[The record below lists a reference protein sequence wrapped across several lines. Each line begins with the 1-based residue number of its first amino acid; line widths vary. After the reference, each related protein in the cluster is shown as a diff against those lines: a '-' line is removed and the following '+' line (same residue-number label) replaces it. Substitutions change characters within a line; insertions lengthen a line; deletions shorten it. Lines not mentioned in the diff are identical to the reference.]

1 MKKKFIS
8 GLLSVLYAALMI
20 LSLFVPNGMASS
32 LVTALTWV
40 ACLLV
45 WVVVLVCLAGWYAG
59 GTHREEAKQALV
71 RFFSTPGNQV
81 LRWARRS
88 LLVIFL
94 AFTGHVVT
102 LAFYLLTLVALKV
115 LRAQVVDAEPVT
127 V

>member
-1 MKKKFIS
+1 MKKKLIS

-20 LSLFVPNGMASS
+20 ISLFVPNGMASA
-32 LVTALTWV
+32 LVAALTWV

-45 WVVVLVCLAGWYAG
+45 WVAVLLCLAGWYAG
-59 GTHREEAKQALV
+59 GTHRGEAKQALT

-81 LRWARRS
+81 IRWARCS

-102 LAFYLLTLVALKV
+102 LVFFLLTLVALKV
-115 LRAQVVDAEPVT
+115 LRAQIIDAEPVT

>member
-1 MKKKFIS
+1 MKKILIG
-8 GLLSVLYAALMI
+8 GLFSVLYMALI
-20 LSLFVPNGMASS
+20 IFSLFIPNSIVPA

-40 ACLLV
+40 ACLLS
-45 WVVVLVCLAGWYAG
+45 WGAVLLCMAGWYAG
-59 GTHREEAKQALV
+59 GTHRGEAKQALT
-71 RFFSTPGNQV
+71 RFLSTPGSQV

>member
-1 MKKKFIS
+1 
-8 GLLSVLYAALMI
+8 MI
-20 LSLFVPNGMASS
+20 LSLFVPNGMASA

-45 WVVVLVCLAGWYAG
+45 WVAVLLCLAGWYAG

-71 RFFSTPGNQV
+71 RFFSTPGSQV
-81 LRWARRS
+81 LRWAGRS

-102 LAFYLLTLVALKV
+102 LAFYLLTLVAIKV

>member
-20 LSLFVPNGMASS
+20 LSLFVPNGMASA

-45 WVVVLVCLAGWYAG
+45 WVAVLLCLAGWYAG
-59 GTHREEAKQALV
+59 GARREEAKQALV

-81 LRWARRS
+81 IRWARRS

-102 LAFYLLTLVALKV
+102 LVFYLLTMVALKV
-115 LRAQVVDAEPVT
+115 LRTQVVDAQPVT

>member
-1 MKKKFIS
+1 MKKKLIS

-20 LSLFVPNGMASS
+20 ISLFVPNGMASA

-45 WVVVLVCLAGWYAG
+45 WVAVLLCLAGWYAG
-59 GTHREEAKQALV
+59 GTHRGEAKQALT

-81 LRWARRS
+81 IRWARCS

-102 LAFYLLTLVALKV
+102 LVFYLLTLVALKV
-115 LRAQVVDAEPVT
+115 LRAQIIDAEPVT

>member
-1 MKKKFIS
+1 MKNKLIG
-8 GLLSVLYAALMI
+8 GLFSVLYTALMI
-20 LSLFVPNGMASS
+20 FSLFVPNGMASA

-45 WVVVLVCLAGWYAG
+45 WVAVLLCLAGWYAG
-59 GTHREEAKQALV
+59 GIHREEATQTLT

-81 LRWARRS
+81 IRWARCS

-94 AFTGHVVT
+94 AFTGHVIT

>member
-1 MKKKFIS
+1 
-8 GLLSVLYAALMI
+8 MI
-20 LSLFVPNGMASS
+20 LSLFVPNGMASA

-45 WVVVLVCLAGWYAG
+45 WVVVLLCLAGWYAG
-59 GTHREEAKQALV
+59 GTHREEAMQALT
-71 RFFSTPGNQV
+71 RFFSTPGIQA

-102 LAFYLLTLVALKV
+102 LAFYLLTLVAIKV
-115 LRAQVVDAEPVT
+115 LRAQVVDAQPVT

>member
-20 LSLFVPNGMASS
+20 LSLFVPNGMASA

-45 WVVVLVCLAGWYAG
+45 WVAVLLCLAGWYAG
-59 GTHREEAKQALV
+59 GTHREDAKQALV

-81 LRWARRS
+81 IRWARCS
-88 LLVIFL
+88 LLVTFL
-94 AFTGHVVT
+94 TFTGHVVT
-102 LAFYLLTLVALKV
+102 LVFYLLTLVALKV
-115 LRAQVVDAEPVT
+115 LHAQIIDAEPVT

>member
-20 LSLFVPNGMASS
+20 LSLFVPNGMASA

-45 WVVVLVCLAGWYAG
+45 WVAVLLCFAGWYAG
-59 GTHREEAKQALV
+59 GTHREEAKQALM

-81 LRWARRS
+81 IRWARRS

-115 LRAQVVDAEPVT
+115 LCAQVVDAQPVT

>member
-1 MKKKFIS
+1 MKKKLIS

-20 LSLFVPNGMASS
+20 LSLFVPNGMASA

-45 WVVVLVCLAGWYAG
+45 WVVVLLCLAGWYAG
-59 GTHREEAKQALV
+59 GTHREEARQALT
-71 RFFSTPGNQV
+71 RFFSTPGNQGI
-81 LRWARRS
+81 RWARRS

-94 AFTGHVVT
+94 ASTGHVVT
-102 LAFYLLTLVALKV
+102 LAFYLLTLATLKV

>member
-20 LSLFVPNGMASS
+20 LSLFVPNGLASA

-45 WVVVLVCLAGWYAG
+45 WVAVLLCLAGWYAG
-59 GTHREEAKQALV
+59 GTHREEAKHALV
-71 RFFSTPGNQV
+71 RFFSTPGSQV

-102 LAFYLLTLVALKV
+102 LAFYLLTLVAIKV
-115 LRAQVVDAEPVT
+115 LRAQIVDAQPVT

>member
-20 LSLFVPNGMASS
+20 LSLFVPNGMASA

-45 WVVVLVCLAGWYAG
+45 WVAVLPCFAGWYAG
-59 GTHREEAKQALV
+59 GTHREEAKQALM

-81 LRWARRS
+81 IRWARRS

-102 LAFYLLTLVALKV
+102 MAFYLLTLVALKV
-115 LRAQVVDAEPVT
+115 LRAQVVDAQPVT

>member
-1 MKKKFIS
+1 MKKKLIS

-20 LSLFVPNGMASS
+20 ISLFVPNGMASA

-45 WVVVLVCLAGWYAG
+45 WVAVLLCLAGWYAG
-59 GTHREEAKQALV
+59 GTHRGEAKQALT

-81 LRWARRS
+81 IRCARCS
-88 LLVIFL
+88 LLMIFL

-102 LAFYLLTLVALKV
+102 LVFYLLTLAALKV
-115 LRAQVVDAEPVT
+115 LRAQIIDAEPVT

>member
-20 LSLFVPNGMASS
+20 FSLFVPNGMASA

-45 WVVVLVCLAGWYAG
+45 WVAVLLCLAGWYAG
-59 GTHREEAKQALV
+59 THREEARQALTC
-71 RFFSTPGNQV
+71 FFSAPGNQV
-81 LRWARRS
+81 IRWARRS

>member
-20 LSLFVPNGMASS
+20 LSLFVPNGMASAM
-32 LVTALTWV
+32 VTALTWV

-45 WVVVLVCLAGWYAG
+45 WVAVLLCLAGWYAG

-81 LRWARRS
+81 IRWARRS

-102 LAFYLLTLVALKV
+102 LVFYLLTLVALKV
-115 LRAQVVDAEPVT
+115 LRAQVVDAQPVT

>member
-1 MKKKFIS
+1 MNKKLIS

-20 LSLFVPNGMASS
+20 LSLFVPNGMASA

-40 ACLLV
+40 VCLLV
-45 WVVVLVCLAGWYAG
+45 WVVVLLCLAGWYAG
-59 GTHREEAKQALV
+59 GTHREEARQALT
-71 RFFSTPGNQV
+71 RFFSTPGSQV

-102 LAFYLLTLVALKV
+102 LVFYLLTLVALMV

-127 V
+127 A

>member
-1 MKKKFIS
+1 MKKKLIG
-8 GLLSVLYAALMI
+8 GLFSVLYAALMI
-20 LSLFVPNGMASS
+20 LSLFVPNGMASA

-45 WVVVLVCLAGWYAG
+45 WVAVLLCLAGWYAG
-59 GTHREEAKQALV
+59 GARREEAKQAMV

-81 LRWARRS
+81 IRWARRT

-102 LAFYLLTLVALKV
+102 LAFYLLTMVALKV
-115 LRAQVVDAEPVT
+115 LRTQVVDTQPVT

>member
-1 MKKKFIS
+1 M
-8 GLLSVLYAALMI
+8 
-20 LSLFVPNGMASS
+20 
-32 LVTALTWV
+32 
-40 ACLLV
+40 LV
-45 WVVVLVCLAGWYAG
+45 WVAVLLCLAGWYAG
-59 GTHREEAKQALV
+59 GAHQEGARQALT

-81 LRWARRS
+81 IRWARRS
-88 LLVIFL
+88 LLEIFL

>member
-1 MKKKFIS
+1 MKKKLIS

-20 LSLFVPNGMASS
+20 ISLFVPNGMASA

-45 WVVVLVCLAGWYAG
+45 WVAVLLCLAGCYAG
-59 GTHREEAKQALV
+59 GAHQEGARQALT

-81 LRWARRS
+81 IRWARRS

>member
-20 LSLFVPNGMASS
+20 LSLFVPNGMASA

-45 WVVVLVCLAGWYAG
+45 WVAVLLCLAGWYAG
-59 GTHREEAKQALV
+59 GTHREEEKQALV
-71 RFFSTPGNQV
+71 RFFSTPGSQV

-94 AFTGHVVT
+94 AFSGHVVT
-102 LAFYLLTLVALKV
+102 LVFYLLTLVAIKV
-115 LRAQVVDAEPVT
+115 LRAQIVDAKPVT

>member
-1 MKKKFIS
+1 MKKKLIS

-20 LSLFVPNGMASS
+20 ISLFVPNGMASE

-45 WVVVLVCLAGWYAG
+45 WVAVLLCMAGWYAG
-59 GTHREEAKQALV
+59 GAHQEGARQALT

-81 LRWARRS
+81 IRWARCS

-94 AFTGHVVT
+94 TFTGHVVT
-102 LAFYLLTLVALKV
+102 LVFYLLTLVALKV
-115 LRAQVVDAEPVT
+115 LRAQIIDAEPVT

>member
-20 LSLFVPNGMASS
+20 LSLFVPNGMASA

-45 WVVVLVCLAGWYAG
+45 WVVVLLCLAGWYAG
-59 GTHREEAKQALV
+59 GTHREEAMQALT
-71 RFFSTPGNQV
+71 RFFSAPGIQA

-94 AFTGHVVT
+94 TFTGHVVT
-102 LAFYLLTLVALKV
+102 LVFYLLTLVALKV
-115 LRAQVVDAEPVT
+115 LRAQIIDAEPVT

>member
-20 LSLFVPNGMASS
+20 LSLFVPNGMASA

-45 WVVVLVCLAGWYAG
+45 WVAVLLCLAGWYAG
-59 GTHREEAKQALV
+59 GTHREEAKQALTRFSV
-71 RFFSTPGNQV
+71 RQKQCDQMG
-81 LRWARRS
+81 RRS

-102 LAFYLLTLVALKV
+102 PAFYLLTLVALKV
-115 LRAQVVDAEPVT
+115 LRAQVVDAQPVT

>member
-20 LSLFVPNGMASS
+20 FSLFVPNGMASA

-45 WVVVLVCLAGWYAG
+45 WVAVLLCLAGWYAG
-59 GTHREEAKQALV
+59 GIHWEEATQALT
-71 RFFSTPGNQV
+71 RFFSTPANQV
-81 LRWARRS
+81 IRWARCS

-94 AFTGHVVT
+94 AFTGHVDT
-102 LAFYLLTLVALKV
+102 LVFFLLTLVALKV
-115 LRAQVVDAEPVT
+115 LRAQIIDAEPVT

>member
-1 MKKKFIS
+1 MKKKLIS

-20 LSLFVPNGMASS
+20 ISLFVPNGMASA

-45 WVVVLVCLAGWYAG
+45 WVAVLLCLAGWYAG
-59 GTHREEAKQALV
+59 GTHRGEAKQALT

-81 LRWARRS
+81 IRWARCS

-94 AFTGHVVT
+94 TFTGHVVT
-102 LAFYLLTLVALKV
+102 LVFYLLTLVALKV
-115 LRAQVVDAEPVT
+115 LRAQIIDAEPVT

>member
-1 MKKKFIS
+1 MKKKLID
-8 GLLSVLYAALMI
+8 GLFSVLYAALMI
-20 LSLFVPNGMASS
+20 LSLFVPNCMASA

-45 WVVVLVCLAGWYAG
+45 WVAVLLCLAGWYAG
-59 GTHREEAKQALV
+59 GARREEAKQALV

-81 LRWARRS
+81 IRWARCS

-94 AFTGHVVT
+94 AFTGHVAT
-102 LAFYLLTLVALKV
+102 LAFYLLTMVALKV
-115 LRAQVVDAEPVT
+115 LRTQVVDAQLVT

>member
-1 MKKKFIS
+1 MKNKFIS

-20 LSLFVPNGMASS
+20 LSLFVPNGMASA

-45 WVVVLVCLAGWYAG
+45 WVAVLLCLAGWYAG
-59 GTHREEAKQALV
+59 GTNREEAKQALV

-81 LRWARRS
+81 IRWARRS

-102 LAFYLLTLVALKV
+102 LVFYLLTLVALKV
-115 LRAQVVDAEPVT
+115 LRAQVVDAQPVT

>member
-20 LSLFVPNGMASS
+20 LSLFVPNGMASA

-45 WVVVLVCLAGWYAG
+45 WVAVLLCLAGWYAG
-59 GTHREEAKQALV
+59 GIHREEAMQALT

-81 LRWARRS
+81 IRWARRS

-94 AFTGHVVT
+94 AFTGHVIT
-102 LAFYLLTLVALKV
+102 LAFYLLTLVTLKV

>member
-20 LSLFVPNGMASS
+20 LSLFVPNGMASA

-45 WVVVLVCLAGWYAG
+45 WVVVLCRDGWYAG
-59 GTHREEAKQALV
+59 GTHREEAMQALT

-81 LRWARRS
+81 IRWARRS

-115 LRAQVVDAEPVT
+115 LRAQVVDAQPVT